1 MVVEL
6 GSGRSW
12 IRLHLWDRC
21 SGAEFPSVM
30 LPLMPRQVVTV
41 WRCMG
46 LWTDSFRRR
55 MDCQLE
61 VVDVV
66 KRCLL
71 DGRVRREARAILF
84 ARMFATDERVMRSAS
99 RTLPDTEDVSLP
111 DGGKVRPA
119 IVCLHVRLHVEQYVK
134 EVVC

>member
-6 GSGRSW
+6 GSDRSW
-12 IRLHLWDRC
+12 IRLQLWDRC

-30 LPLMPRQVVTV
+30 LPLMPQQVVTV
-41 WRCMG
+41 WQCMG
-46 LWTDSFRRR
+46 LWTDSLGRGV
-55 MDCQLE
+55 DCQLE

-84 ARMFATDERVMRSAS
+84 ASVFATDERVMRSAS
-99 RTLPDTEDVSLP
+99 RTLADTEDVSLL

-119 IVCLHVRLHVEQYVK
+119 IVCLHVALHVEQYVE
-134 EVVC
+134 EVVR